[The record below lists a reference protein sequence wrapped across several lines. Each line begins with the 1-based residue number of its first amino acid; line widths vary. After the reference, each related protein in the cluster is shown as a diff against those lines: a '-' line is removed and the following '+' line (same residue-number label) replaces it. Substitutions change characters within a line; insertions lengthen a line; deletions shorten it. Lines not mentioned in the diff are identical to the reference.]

1 MKDKFYFLFYSIM
14 KNNQKGKI
22 QLRMYIEAHDE
33 DVHSFYTLLE
43 DKFKY
48 LLALSI
54 KNDTISQTYTIII
67 S

>member
-1 MKDKFYFLFYSIM
+1 M